1 MEYITSSYWHEL
13 NDSERGIYMEFHSP
27 IENNIRIMP
36 ENNDLIDDQL
46 VTPTYRHLDIVLNNR
61 FNLNDHENNNDNII
75 TDRQMNAILYWVDQH
90 GDYIQNYY
98 ENIIYILDEYVIND
112 NIEPYND
119 NGETSDNESSD
130 NESSDNESSDNES
143 YVSESSDN

>member
-1 MEYITSSYWHEL
+1 MYYITSSYWHEL

-36 ENNDLIDDQL
+36 ENNDLIYDQL
-46 VTPTYRHLDIVLNNR
+46 VMPTDRHLDIVLNNR
-61 FNLNDHENNNDNII
+61 HSLNDLENNYDHENNNDNII
-75 TDRQMNAILYWVDQH
+75 TDGQMNAILFWVDQH
-90 GDYIQNYY
+90 GDYMQNYY
-98 ENIIYILDEYVIND
+98 ENIIYNLDEYVIND

-119 NGETSDNESSD
+119 NGETSDI
-130 NESSDNESSDNES
+130 ESSDNES